1 MVCFDFCRRPSP
13 PNVSYWTL
21 SHSPLTLTD
30 SHGLILTSSCEALAL
45 LGNFRPFV
53 ARDSTFTSRPF
64 GHPTLG
70 SYIRASSSQEIRAF
84 MVCLLRLH
92 AHCGCYRETA
102 FVNAAQS
109 GPPGPFRH
117 LQEKYGGPE
126 TNRGEAWK
134 VELKVSED
142 EVLAALGRHFL
153 LVGFRG

>member
-1 MVCFDFCRRPSP
+1 MVSLQAP
-13 PNVSYWTL
+13 PTIRGHAPDGEYGAPAEATSIVSEEAVLAQFLVDLSVLDCGMLHVSYWTL

-117 LQEKYGGPE
+117 PRKI
-126 TNRGEAWK
+126 
-134 VELKVSED
+134 
-142 EVLAALGRHFL
+142 
-153 LVGFRG
+153 